1 MEIDQLSPYFLIAA
15 YSQGF
20 FPMADSQTNEIH
32 WLNPDPRAVIPLDGF
47 HVSRSFAR
55 FLKKNPFQI
64 TFDKAFNEVIAGCAN
79 RPETWISPDIKKAYM
94 ELHRLGFATSVE
106 VWRDKDLV
114 GGLYGVCIE
123 RAFFAESMFSRE
135 PNASKAAL
143 FYLLKY
149 LNDKGFTLLEV
160 QFVTPH
166 LRSLGAVEI
175 PEAEYLKRLQQALGK
190 QRQIR

>member
-1 MEIDQLSPYFLIAA
+1 
-15 YSQGF
+15 
-20 FPMADSQTNEIH
+20 MADSQTNEIH